1 MQVTLYS
8 KPGCHLCDDARGLLD
23 GWGIA
28 YEVVDSDPRYDLRV
42 PVVEVDGTI
51 VAEAPID
58 AGALKR
64 ALRARFELENHRL
77 PGVCDCAHKLLE
89 SL

>member
-1 MQVTLYS
+1 MANLMADLMSPRVVLYS

-28 YEVVDSDPRYDLRV
+28 YEVIDSDPRYDLRV
-42 PVVEVDGTI
+42 PVVEVDGRV

-58 AGALKR
+58 ER
-64 ALRARFELENHRL
+64 ALARALPRAR
-77 PGVCDCAHKLLE
+77 
-89 SL
+89 S